1 MKTPSFKDIIAQ
13 DVHGV
18 FLNPEEFAEARTVRY
33 DGETYPDIPV
43 SLQELEATD
52 RQRLSVGG
60 FGKGRSDGA
69 PGLYQQNCVLFC
81 AVSDLGGKVP
91 KQGNSIQI
99 STREGGTRFR
109 RYTIGLVGNE
119 MGMLRLELEA
129 IGE

>member
-1 MKTPSFKDIIAQ
+1 MNFKDIIAQ
-13 DVHGV
+13 DIHNV
-18 FLNPEEFAEARTVRY
+18 FLNPQEFAEIRTVRY

-43 SLQELEATD
+43 SLQELEVAD

-69 PGLYQQNCVLFC
+69 AGLYQKSCVLFC
-81 AVSDLGGKVP
+81 AVSDLGGQVP
-91 KQGNSIQI
+91 RQGNSIQI
-99 STREGGTRFR
+99 STREGSIHFR